1 MWRLGI
7 LPHILCAFRP
17 GGLPGSFFDA
27 AGVAELV
34 DAPDSKSGFFTEVG
48 VRFPPSAPLIMR
60 VSAIFWHSPARLLF
74 EFGTHSAHTARKVTQ
89 QRCRYVD
96 GDNSET
102 IGKARG
108 TLASHHSHRRPS
120 CTARNLSDKGGC
132 KKLGE
137 KNRRC
142 NCRWQAYPEPRS
154 KTSNGARFASAV

>member
-96 GDNSET
+96 GDTSET

-120 CTARNLSDKGGC
+120 CTARNLLDKGGC
-132 KKLGE
+132 KKTRLE
-137 KNRRC
+137 KPKMQLSMASVSRTEKQNVERC
-142 NCRWQAYPEPRS
+142 AIC
-154 KTSNGARFASAV
+154 